1 MVTVGFSAQTQI
13 MNQEIKEKFP
23 EWAARYEEME
33 SVLARIQVARIMVDE
48 KRVIELLL
56 EVDNLFRR
64 EEENYN

>member
-1 MVTVGFSAQTQI
+1 MVTAGFSARIEI

-23 EWAARYEEME
+23 EWAARYEEMR
-33 SVLARIQVARIMVDE
+33 SLIARIQVARIMMDE
-48 KRVIELLL
+48 KKVINLLL

>member
-1 MVTVGFSAQTQI
+1 
-13 MNQEIKEKFP
+13 MNPEIKEKFP

-33 SVLARIQVARIMVDE
+33 SVLARIQVARIMMDE
-48 KRVIELLL
+48 KRVINLLL

>member
-1 MVTVGFSAQTQI
+1 MVTAGFSAQTQI

-48 KRVIELLL
+48 KRVIELLV
-56 EVDNLFRR
+56 EVDNLFR
-64 EEENYN
+64 EENYN